1 MAGELR
7 AAARGSGVL
16 VRSAVPAD
24 AGGIAVVQV
33 DGWRAAYAHILPP
46 AELAELSLVRAEQLW
61 HGVIGGARESG
72 KQVLVAEGDGGE
84 VLGFAALGPD
94 EAELGQL
101 GGRQDVGVR
110 GPPTV
115 HLDHRDTARV
125 GRNSRPNQYAG
136 APRGGPQLSLPA
148 GELYAFYVH
157 PRHWRHGLGGAL
169 MDAALRRWT
178 QNGVRA
184 AVLWVYERNASA
196 RAFYEHHGWHFD
208 PHTPPTGP
216 PPDEREL
223 CYRRRLP
230 LPVRGPD
237 LPGRAS

>member
-1 MAGELR
+1 MATVERGADRNQDRPGARAAVGPRADARTGTARTRADAAADARVDAARTRADTAAGFAPVAGELR

-84 VLGFAALGPD
+84 VLGFAALGPERAPVPSPSPTPAD
-94 EAELGQL
+94 PEPEPGSGLTAAE
-101 GGRQDVGVR
+101 
-110 GPPTV
+110 
-115 HLDHRDTARV
+115 H
-125 GRNSRPNQYAG
+125 
-136 APRGGPQLSLPA
+136 SLPA

-169 MDAALRRWT
+169 MDAALRR
-178 QNGVRA
+178 
-184 AVLWVYERNASA
+184 
-196 RAFYEHHGWHFD
+196 
-208 PHTPPTGP
+208 
-216 PPDEREL
+216 
-223 CYRRRLP
+223 
-230 LPVRGPD
+230 
-237 LPGRAS
+237 